1 MLYTIK
7 VSGQPGRCKRESLR
21 PLWSRWEPK
30 QPNRVL
36 LSPKGRIFSYKPFRR
51 PDTIGIPADLLPMPG
66 SDCSLMSVT
75 PPSFYGDQA
84 KSLRQFVSGGY
95 LSLRGSGLLRKRIA
109 SRHFAAWVG
118 REKVASGTRTDC
130 SVRLGL
136 CSSGRGRIEGVAEQE
151 TFPDPECDF
160 PQVFEPEIRAGTQQ
174 VFEMLSAIST
184 VENLL
189 LDIFPTP
196 DAIDYETYSAR
207 INLGQPRSGQ
217 VTPYRRM
224 GGADDTK
231 NSNSCP
237 LNLPS

>member
-51 PDTIGIPADLLPMPG
+51 PDTIGIPADLL
-66 SDCSLMSVT
+66 
-75 PPSFYGDQA
+75 
-84 KSLRQFVSGGY
+84 
-95 LSLRGSGLLRKRIA
+95 
-109 SRHFAAWVG
+109 
-118 REKVASGTRTDC
+118 
-130 SVRLGL
+130 
-136 CSSGRGRIEGVAEQE
+136 AEQE